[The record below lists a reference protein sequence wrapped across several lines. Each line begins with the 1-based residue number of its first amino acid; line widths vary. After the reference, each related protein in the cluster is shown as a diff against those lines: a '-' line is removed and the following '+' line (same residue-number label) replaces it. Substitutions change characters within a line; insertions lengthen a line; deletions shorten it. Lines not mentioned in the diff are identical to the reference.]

1 MPADRAHRDVKVQ
14 GVRLRVAE
22 AGEGPVVVLLHGLF
36 MDHRTWDA
44 VAGDLSRE
52 FRVVAPDLPGF
63 GTSEKPPA
71 NRFRYDVD
79 SFAEVIADL
88 YAGLELGRAAVVGHA
103 LGGAVAIALA
113 ARHPELVSR
122 LVLVD
127 SMCFEAPLDLRR
139 RIALLPVVGG
149 FVLKQLWSRGTFR
162 GLFKDAVLSGTG
174 ATFLEKV
181 DRYYDAFNGPASR
194 GSALATLRATH
205 DTRAVVAQTARVTAP
220 TLVVWG
226 RNDRNFPPR
235 LGRRLA
241 HEIHGAGFELMD
253 AGHSPHEECPEQ
265 FAAIL
270 LRFLR
275 DERASGAWPLAAAKS
290 LGTKRG

>member
-14 GVRLRVAE
+14 GVRLRVSE
-22 AGEGPVVVLLHGLF
+22 GGDGPVVVLLPGLF

-44 VAGDLSRE
+44 IVGDLSRE

-63 GTSEKPPA
+63 GDSEKPPA
-71 NRFRYDVD
+71 NKFPYDVD
-79 SFAEVIADL
+79 SFAEVVADL
-88 YAGLELGRAAVVGHA
+88 YAGLDLGRAAVVGHA
-103 LGGAVAIALA
+103 LGGAIAIALA

-127 SMCFEAPLDLRR
+127 SMCFDTPLDLRM
-139 RIALLPVVGG
+139 RIALLPFVGG

-162 GLFKDAVLSGTG
+162 GLFRDAVLSGG
-174 ATFLEKV
+174 NDALVEKV

-194 GSALATLRATH
+194 GSARATLRATH
-205 DTRAVVAQTARVTAP
+205 DTRAIVAQTARIDAP

-226 RNDRNFPPR
+226 RNDRSLPPR

-241 HEIHGAGFELMD
+241 HEIRGAGFELLD
-253 AGHSPHEECPEQ
+253 AAHAPHEELPDQ
-265 FAAIL
+265 FSSLL

-275 DERASGAWPLAAAKS
+275 DERASGAWPLVVSKTGQS
-290 LGTKRG
+290 SG

>member
-1 MPADRAHRDVKVQ
+1 MPADRTHRDVKVH
-14 GVRLRVAE
+14 GVRLRVVE
-22 AGEGPVVVLLHGLF
+22 AGDGPVVVLLHGLF

-44 VAGDLSRE
+44 IVGDLSRE

-63 GTSEKPPA
+63 GDSEKPPA
-71 NRFRYDVD
+71 NKFPYDVD
-79 SFAEVIADL
+79 SFAEVVADL
-88 YAGLELGRAAVVGHA
+88 YAGLDLGRAAVVGHA
-103 LGGAVAIALA
+103 LGGAIAIALA

-127 SMCFEAPLDLRR
+127 SMCFEAPLDLRM
-139 RIALLPVVGG
+139 RIALLPFVGG

-162 GLFKDAVLSGTG
+162 GLFRDAVLSGG
-174 ATFLEKV
+174 NDALVEKV

-205 DTRAVVAQTARVTAP
+205 DTRAIVAQTARIDAP

-226 RNDRNFPPR
+226 RNDRSLPPR

-241 HEIHGAGFELMD
+241 HEIRGAGFELLD
-253 AGHSPHEECPEQ
+253 AAHAPHEELPDQ
-265 FAAIL
+265 FSSLL

-275 DERASGAWPLAAAKS
+275 DERASGAWPLVVSKTGQS
-290 LGTKRG
+290 SG

>member
-1 MPADRAHRDVKVQ
+1 
-14 GVRLRVAE
+14 
-22 AGEGPVVVLLHGLF
+22 
-36 MDHRTWDA
+36 
-44 VAGDLSRE
+44 LSRE

-63 GTSEKPPA
+63 GDSEKPSA
-71 NRFRYDVD
+71 SRFAYDID
-79 SFAEVIADL
+79 AFAEVIADL
-88 YAGLELGRAAVVGHA
+88 YAGLDLGRAAVMGHA
-103 LGGAVAIALA
+103 LGGAVAIALS

-127 SMCFEAPLDLRR
+127 SMCFETPLDLRR

-149 FVLKQLWSRGTFR
+149 FVFKQLWSRGTFR
-162 GLFKDAVLSGTG
+162 GLFKDSVVPGGDT
-174 ATFLEKV
+174 TMIEKI

-205 DTRAVVAQTARVTAP
+205 DTRGVVAQMARVSVP

-226 RNDRNFPPR
+226 RNDRNFPPK

-241 HEIHGAGFELMD
+241 HQIRGAGFELMD
-253 AGHSPHEECPEQ
+253 AGHAPHEERPEQ
-265 FAAIL
+265 FSALI

-275 DERASGAWPLAAAKS
+275 DERASGAWPMFAKGGEKS
-290 LGTKRG
+290 G

>member
-1 MPADRAHRDVKVQ
+1 MPADRTHRDVKVH
-14 GVRLRVAE
+14 GVRLRVVE
-22 AGEGPVVVLLHGLF
+22 AGDGPVVVLLHGLF

-44 VAGDLSRE
+44 IVGDLSRE

-63 GTSEKPPA
+63 GDSEKPPA
-71 NRFRYDVD
+71 NKFPYDVD
-79 SFAEVIADL
+79 SFAEVVADL
-88 YAGLELGRAAVVGHA
+88 YAGLDLGRAAVVGHA
-103 LGGAVAIALA
+103 LGGAIAIALA

-127 SMCFEAPLDLRR
+127 SMCFETPLDLRM
-139 RIALLPVVGG
+139 RIALLPFVGG

-162 GLFKDAVLSGTG
+162 GLFRDAVLSGG
-174 ATFLEKV
+174 NDALVEKV

-205 DTRAVVAQTARVTAP
+205 DTRAIVAQTARIDAP

-226 RNDRNFPPR
+226 RNDRSLPPR

-241 HEIHGAGFELMD
+241 HEIRGAGFELLD
-253 AGHSPHEECPEQ
+253 AAHAPHEELPDQ
-265 FAAIL
+265 FSSLL

-275 DERASGAWPLAAAKS
+275 DERASGAWPLVVSKTGQS
-290 LGTKRG
+290 SG